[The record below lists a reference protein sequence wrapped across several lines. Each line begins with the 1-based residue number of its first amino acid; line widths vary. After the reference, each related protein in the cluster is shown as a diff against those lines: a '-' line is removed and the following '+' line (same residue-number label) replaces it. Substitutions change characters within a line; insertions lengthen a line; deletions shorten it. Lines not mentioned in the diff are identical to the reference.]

1 MTTQKICI
9 IGGGLTGLITAAVL
23 SKQEVNIDLV
33 VGNNKQKSESNRT
46 TAISN
51 DNYDYLKKLNFE
63 KNFWSSKKMEL
74 YEKFS
79 NNKIEKIFEL
89 QKKNENILHM
99 VENFKLTK
107 KLTEFLKRKKTITF
121 KKKNIFNHMITSGV
135 INKVKFQ
142 KNKTN
147 KYNLIIVCTGKN
159 SKLIK
164 QIFKNDKIDHNY
176 GELSFTTIFKHSF
189 SENNVARQIFLNDG
203 IIAFL
208 PISNFKTS
216 IVWSKKNSFS
226 YKFEKEKF
234 LSIKKQMG
242 MYAKNFYKNIK
253 FISKIESNNL
263 SLLIRNSFYKNRI
276 LLFGDALHS
285 VHPLAGQGFNM
296 VLRDLEN
303 LENKIRNKINLGM
316 DIGNIDVLSEFSDE
330 IKPRNFLYSVGID
343 VIKKSF
349 SIQNETYKKIRNN
362 IVSNLN
368 NKFFTKDILFNLANN
383 KLKL

>member
-147 KYNLIIVCTGKN
+147 KY
-159 SKLIK
+159 
-164 QIFKNDKIDHNY
+164 
-176 GELSFTTIFKHSF
+176 
-189 SENNVARQIFLNDG
+189 
-203 IIAFL
+203 
-208 PISNFKTS
+208 
-216 IVWSKKNSFS
+216 
-226 YKFEKEKF
+226 
-234 LSIKKQMG
+234 
-242 MYAKNFYKNIK
+242 
-253 FISKIESNNL
+253 
-263 SLLIRNSFYKNRI
+263 
-276 LLFGDALHS
+276 
-285 VHPLAGQGFNM
+285 
-296 VLRDLEN
+296 
-303 LENKIRNKINLGM
+303 RNKA
-316 DIGNIDVLSEFSDE
+316 
-330 IKPRNFLYSVGID
+330 Y
-343 VIKKSF
+343 
-349 SIQNETYKKIRNN
+349 
-362 IVSNLN
+362 
-368 NKFFTKDILFNLANN
+368 
-383 KLKL
+383 